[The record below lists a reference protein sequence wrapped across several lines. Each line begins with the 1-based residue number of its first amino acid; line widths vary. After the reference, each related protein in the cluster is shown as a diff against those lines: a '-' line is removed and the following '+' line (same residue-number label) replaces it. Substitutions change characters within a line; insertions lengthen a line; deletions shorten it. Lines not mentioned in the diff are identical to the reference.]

1 MKQEKQE
8 IEKGALRLFLTYG
21 KIRMILEMEIKWKLN
36 VNTWKK

>member
-21 KIRMILEMEIKWKLN
+21 KICMILEMEIKWKLN
-36 VNTWKK
+36 VNTWEK